1 MEKKH
6 PVFIE
11 YLSKDIEVA
20 RDLEK
25 KALAD
30 ANHFRN
36 EWLRLYYER
45 QEKCPHE
52 YADGTSAWKHNY
64 AYSNCEICGYGE
76 SIRSDTYDK

>member
-11 YLSKDIEVA
+11 HLSKDIEVA

-30 ANHFRN
+30 AEHFKK

-45 QEKCPHE
+45 QEQCPHK
-52 YADGTSAWKHNY
+52 YADGTSAWKDHW
-64 AYSNCEICGYGE
+64 ALGACDICGY
-76 SIRSDTYDK
+76 SDL